1 MFVALSMYKV
11 STYTWVATNTCVLRF
26 DRNSL
31 LKEMKIDWIE
41 IENKF
46 TGEWQVRG
54 REAKE
59 REREREMA
67 AALDKFFYTTA
78 VSGII
83 IY

>member
-1 MFVALSMYKV
+1 MLVGLSMHKV

-46 TGEWQVRG
+46 TEEWQARVR
-54 REAKE
+54 EKE

-67 AALDKFFYTTA
+67 AAVDQFFYTTA

>member
-1 MFVALSMYKV
+1 MHKV

-46 TGEWQVRG
+46 TGEWQARG
-54 REAKE
+54 REAKKNRERE

-67 AALDKFFYTTA
+67 APLDKFFYTTA